1 MTLDELL
8 TKIVNKSYNDLLAYA
23 NKALSCIQPEL
34 ARIVGDET
42 ALKAVLL
49 VITTCCAADGVL
61 TPLEKQFLTDLIG
74 IDPSD
79 ARRFVADNN
88 DPNFVRNLISVMN
101 YDMKKHCVMLCAS
114 CFAVDET
121 ISKDEIIKLKL
132 FFEID

>member
-1 MTLDELL
+1 MTLDEFLK
-8 TKIVNKSYNDLLAYA
+8 KIVNKDYNELLAYA
-23 NKALSCIQPEL
+23 NTALSRIQPEL

-49 VITTCCAADGVL
+49 VITTCCASDGVL
-61 TPLEKQFLTDLIG
+61 TSLEKQFLTDLIG

-88 DPNFVRNLISVMN
+88 DPNFVQNLISAMN
-101 YDMKKHCVMLCAS
+101 DDMKKHFIMLCSS

-121 ISKDEIIKLKL
+121 ISKDEINKLKL
-132 FFEID
+132 FFEFY